1 MGSKVGRAVPC
12 TPLIKARRARSDA
25 PYPQARSFNCVV
37 PGCACAV
44 DTREDLSVRFD
55 AMADDTAVAVGANRR
70 QRVNCALEAI
80 EGVTFP
86 THDHFK
92 DLVIIVLANFACRHT
107 KFVRARRYR
116 RRCLISPTRKFSGMY
131 RKIAPVTDNV
141 VSRSTASRCL
151 GLFVVRTRG
160 PFWKPPYPSSRHG
173 YCYVRH
179 WIVLPRRFWEQLK
192 SPEERTDWA
201 RATLLSQR
209 VAPLSICFC

>member
-25 PYPQARSFNCVV
+25 PYLQARSFNCVV
-37 PGCACAV
+37 PDARAQWIQEKICP
-44 DTREDLSVRFD
+44 RFD

-116 RRCLISPTRKFSGMY
+116 QRCLISPTRKFSGMY
-131 RKIAPVTDNV
+131 RKIAPVTD
-141 VSRSTASRCL
+141 
-151 GLFVVRTRG
+151 
-160 PFWKPPYPSSRHG
+160 
-173 YCYVRH
+173 
-179 WIVLPRRFWEQLK
+179 
-192 SPEERTDWA
+192 
-201 RATLLSQR
+201 
-209 VAPLSICFC
+209 